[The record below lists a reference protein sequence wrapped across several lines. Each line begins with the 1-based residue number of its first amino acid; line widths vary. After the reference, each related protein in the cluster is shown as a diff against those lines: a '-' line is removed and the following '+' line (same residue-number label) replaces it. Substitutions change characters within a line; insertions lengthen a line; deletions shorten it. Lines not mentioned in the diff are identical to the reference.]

1 MLERARKAR
10 RIQEKLKKKQLAKDA
25 KKAAKGIRSVFTP
38 DTEMVSR
45 KAAREQR
52 KNEAKASKTSAEA
65 VKEGEKRQLED
76 EAVAA
81 MDVGIDEEADE
92 AAVCLVAF
100 IEPENTSKAAE
111 ARAKQRKLTKA
122 KEAKDLLE
130 KLEKEDRRRRSPW
143 PYRTRWETWLIKAS
157 KKSVVGQRKAR
168 IQVTGRRRRKRRSSF
183 N

>member
-1 MLERARKAR
+1 
-10 RIQEKLKKKQLAKDA
+10 
-25 KKAAKGIRSVFTP
+25 
-38 DTEMVSR
+38 MVSR

-130 KLEKEDRRRRSPW
+130 KLEKEDRPRRRTSSQAQLLAIQNAMGKPQK
-143 PYRTRWETWLIKAS
+143 KAWY
-157 KKSVVGQRKAR
+157 
-168 IQVTGRRRRKRRSSF
+168 
-183 N
+183 